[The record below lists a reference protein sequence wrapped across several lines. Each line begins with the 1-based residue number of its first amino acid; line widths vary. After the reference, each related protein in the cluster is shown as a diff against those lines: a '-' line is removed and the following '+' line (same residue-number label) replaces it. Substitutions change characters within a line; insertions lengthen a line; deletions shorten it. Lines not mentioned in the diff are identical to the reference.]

1 MYILDNID
9 GFSKMWNLIMWVC
22 FTILWHCFKLFL
34 CLIYQSLSTIV
45 IWKWNIW
52 TPKNL
57 KAKQLASMGNW
68 ILVFSLKKK
77 KNESFISCLFFSKKE
92 NQENSSAILILN
104 PGLSGSC
111 YLHLFSA
118 GILKFQNDLP
128 KCKSFSSIVAVT
140 YCPLSLL
147 RAMFFNY
154 GNFYTISLVWSPL
167 F

>member
-1 MYILDNID
+1 MVSLKCETWLCEFASLFCDIASSYFCAWSI
-9 GFSKMWNLIMWVC
+9 NL
-22 FTILWHCFKLFL
+22 FQL
-34 CLIYQSLSTIV
+34 LSFENGISGHQ
-45 IWKWNIW
+45 
-52 TPKNL
+52 PKNL
-57 KAKQLASMGNW
+57 KAKQLTSMGNW
-68 ILVFSLKKK
+68 VLVFSLKKKK

-147 RAMFFNY
+147 RPMFFNY
-154 GNFYTISLVWSPL
+154 GNFYIISLVWSPL